1 MGKFPDSDFII
12 VLYLVKINNLN
23 IMLQKYRQIP
33 LLKQRLES
41 ITTFVVQLYKPG
53 HTLAYCFLDN
63 KQTDKGYMI
72 LQYYAQF
79 FYLND
84 FLFLMRII
92 IPSI

>member
-33 LLKQRLES
+33 LLKQRLDS

-53 HTLAYCFLDN
+53 HTHWLTVFLITN
-63 KQTDKGYMI
+63 RQTKGT
-72 LQYYAQF
+72 
-79 FYLND
+79 
-84 FLFLMRII
+84 
-92 IPSI
+92 